1 MEWLLELAGNGI
13 LITAVAS
20 WAVAQVL
27 KTLIYWWV
35 NKEFDITRL
44 FGDGGMPSGH
54 SATVTSMAAMSAFMY
69 GVGSFEFAVT
79 LMLAIIVC
87 HDAMGVRQETGKQAM
102 VLNELLQSIDVML
115 SDEVAEVK
123 LKEFV
128 GHTAYQVA
136 AGVVIG
142 VINAAIMYYF
152 VFI

>member
-54 SATVTSMAAMSAFMY
+54 SATVTSMAAMSVMMPWA
-69 GVGSFEFAVT
+69 
-79 LMLAIIVC
+79 C
-87 HDAMGVRQETGKQAM
+87 VRKPENRQWYSTNFCR
-102 VLNELLQSIDVML
+102 VL
-115 SDEVAEVK
+115 
-123 LKEFV
+123 
-128 GHTAYQVA
+128 T
-136 AGVVIG
+136 
-142 VINAAIMYYF
+142 
-152 VFI
+152 

>member
-1 MEWLLELAGNGI
+1 
-13 LITAVAS
+13 
-20 WAVAQVL
+20 
-27 KTLIYWWV
+27 
-35 NKEFDITRL
+35 
-44 FGDGGMPSGH
+44 
-54 SATVTSMAAMSAFMY
+54 
-69 GVGSFEFAVT
+69 
-79 LMLAIIVC
+79 
-87 HDAMGVRQETGKQAM
+87 M